1 MNYLAPL
8 SLSCFIHLGLI
19 LSFSNLF
26 SIDVE
31 SLSLYEIDPIP
42 AYIIYEQPKIQIK
55 NKKISIPKEIKPD
68 VQEKQEKI
76 VISEPSIALEEIKN
90 ISYSSKENFN
100 RDVVNF
106 SQSEISKYS
115 SSIKRQVMSQ
125 WKKPSAITVDL
136 ITEIR
141 ITLVPTGEII
151 NTRVIKGSGIKSF
164 DDSALT
170 AIARVGSFEDLQMP
184 SNLFEKHFRQ
194 FILVF
199 SPNKYIYYEC
209 S

>member
-1 MNYLAPL
+1 MNYLAPF

-19 LSFSNLF
+19 LSFSNIF
-26 SIDVE
+26 SIDME
-31 SLSLYEIDPIP
+31 SLSLYDIDPIP
-42 AYIIYEQPKIQIK
+42 AYIIYEQPKKQIK
-55 NKKISIPKEIKPD
+55 NKKISIPKEIKLD
-68 VQEKQEKI
+68 LQEQQEKI
-76 VISEPSIALEEIKN
+76 VISEPSIALEEITN
-90 ISYSSKENFN
+90 ISRIPEKNFN

-115 SSIKRQVMSQ
+115 SIIKQQVMSQ
-125 WKKPSAITVDL
+125 WKKPSVITGDL

-151 NTRVIKGSGIKSF
+151 NTKVIKGSGIKSF

-170 AIARVGSFEDLQMP
+170 AIARVGSFEGLQMP

-199 SPNKYIYYEC
+199 NPNK
-209 S
+209 

>member
-26 SIDVE
+26 SIDME
-31 SLSLYEIDPIP
+31 SLSLYELDPIP
-42 AYIIYEQPKIQIK
+42 AYIVYEKPKKHIK
-55 NKKISIPKEIKPD
+55 NKRISIPKEVKIA
-68 VQEKQEKI
+68 VQEKKEKI
-76 VISEPSIALEEIKN
+76 TISEPSIALQEITKTSQIPEKN
-90 ISYSSKENFN
+90 FDK
-100 RDVVNF
+100 DVINF
-106 SQSEISKYS
+106 SESEISKYS
-115 SSIKRQVMSQ
+115 SIIKQQVMSQ
-125 WKKPSAITVDL
+125 WKKPSAIKGNLT
-136 ITEIR
+136 TEIR

-151 NTRVIKGSGIKSF
+151 KTKIIKGSGIKSF

-170 AIARVGSFEDLQMP
+170 AIASVGSFEDLQMP

-199 SPNKYIYYEC
+199 NPN
-209 S
+209 

>member
-1 MNYLAPL
+1 MNYLAPF

-19 LSFSNLF
+19 LSFSNIF
-26 SIDVE
+26 SIDME
-31 SLSLYEIDPIP
+31 SLSLYDIDPIP
-42 AYIIYEQPKIQIK
+42 AYIIYEQPKKQIK
-55 NKKISIPKEIKPD
+55 NKKISIPKEIKLD
-68 VQEKQEKI
+68 LQEQQEKI
-76 VISEPSIALEEIKN
+76 VISEPSIALEEITN
-90 ISYSSKENFN
+90 ISRIPEKNFN
-100 RDVVNF
+100 RDAVNF

-115 SSIKRQVMSQ
+115 SIIKQQVMSQ
-125 WKKPSAITVDL
+125 WKKPSVITGDL

-151 NTRVIKGSGIKSF
+151 NTKVIKGSGIKSF

-170 AIARVGSFEDLQMP
+170 AIARVGSFEGLQMQ

-199 SPNKYIYYEC
+199 NPNK
-209 S
+209 

>member
-1 MNYLAPL
+1 MNYLAPF

-19 LSFSNLF
+19 MSFSNIF
-26 SIDVE
+26 SIDME

-42 AYIIYEQPKIQIK
+42 AYIIYEQPKKQIK

-68 VQEKQEKI
+68 LQEQQEKI
-76 VISEPSIALEEIKN
+76 VISEPSIALEEITN
-90 ISYSSKENFN
+90 ISQIPEKNFN
-100 RDVVNF
+100 RDIVNF

-115 SSIKRQVMSQ
+115 SIIKQQVMTQ
-125 WKKPSAITVDL
+125 WKKPSAITSDL

-151 NTRVIKGSGIKSF
+151 NTKIIKGSGIKSF

-170 AIARVGSFEDLQMP
+170 AIARVGTFEGLQMP
-184 SNLFEKHFRQ
+184 SNLFENHFRQ

-199 SPNKYIYYEC
+199 NPNK
-209 S
+209 

>member
-1 MNYLAPL
+1 MNYLAPF
-8 SLSCFIHLGLI
+8 SLSGFIHLGLI
-19 LSFSNLF
+19 MSFSNIF
-26 SIDVE
+26 SIDME

-42 AYIIYEQPKIQIK
+42 AYIIYEQPKKQIK
-55 NKKISIPKEIKPD
+55 NKKISIPKEIKLD
-68 VQEKQEKI
+68 LQEQQEKI
-76 VISEPSIALEEIKN
+76 VISEPSIALEEITN
-90 ISYSSKENFN
+90 ISRIPEKNFN
-100 RDVVNF
+100 RDIVNF

-115 SSIKRQVMSQ
+115 SIIKQQVMSQ
-125 WKKPSAITVDL
+125 WKKPSTITGDL

-151 NTRVIKGSGIKSF
+151 NTKIIKGSGIKSF

-170 AIARVGSFEDLQMP
+170 AIARVESFEGLQMP

-199 SPNKYIYYEC
+199 NPNK
-209 S
+209 

>member
-1 MNYLAPL
+1 MNYLAPF

-19 LSFSNLF
+19 ISFSNIF
-26 SIDVE
+26 SIDME

-42 AYIIYEQPKIQIK
+42 AYIIYEQPKKQIK
-55 NKKISIPKEIKPD
+55 NKKISIPKEIKLD
-68 VQEKQEKI
+68 LQEQQEKI
-76 VISEPSIALEEIKN
+76 VISEPSIALEEITN
-90 ISYSSKENFN
+90 ISRIPEKNFN

-115 SSIKRQVMSQ
+115 SIIKQQVMSQ
-125 WKKPSAITVDL
+125 WKKPSTITGDL

-151 NTRVIKGSGIKSF
+151 NTKIIKGSGIKSF

-170 AIARVGSFEDLQMP
+170 AIARVGSFDNLQMP

-199 SPNKYIYYEC
+199 NPNK
-209 S
+209 

>member
-1 MNYLAPL
+1 MNYLAPF

-19 LSFSNLF
+19 LSFSNIF
-26 SIDVE
+26 SIDME
-31 SLSLYEIDPIP
+31 SLSLYDIDPIP
-42 AYIIYEQPKIQIK
+42 AYIIYEQPKKQIK

-68 VQEKQEKI
+68 LQKQQEKI
-76 VISEPSIALEEIKN
+76 VISEPSIALEEITN
-90 ISYSSKENFN
+90 ISRIPEKNFN
-100 RDVVNF
+100 RDIVNF

-115 SSIKRQVMSQ
+115 SIIKQQVMSQ
-125 WKKPSAITVDL
+125 WKKPSTITGDL

-151 NTRVIKGSGIKSF
+151 NTKIIKGSGIKSF

-170 AIARVGSFEDLQMP
+170 AIARVESFEGLQMP

-199 SPNKYIYYEC
+199 NPNK
-209 S
+209 

>member
-1 MNYLAPL
+1 MNYIAPF

-19 LSFSNLF
+19 LSFSNIF
-26 SIDVE
+26 SIDME
-31 SLSLYEIDPIP
+31 SLSLYDIDPIP
-42 AYIIYEQPKIQIK
+42 AYIIYEQPKKQIK
-55 NKKISIPKEIKPD
+55 NKKISIPKEIKLD
-68 VQEKQEKI
+68 LQEQQEKI
-76 VISEPSIALEEIKN
+76 VISEPSIALEEITN
-90 ISYSSKENFN
+90 ISRTPEKNFN
-100 RDVVNF
+100 RDAVNF

-115 SSIKRQVMSQ
+115 SIIKQQVMSQ
-125 WKKPSAITVDL
+125 WKKPSTITGDL

-151 NTRVIKGSGIKSF
+151 NTKIIKGSGIKSF

-170 AIARVGSFEDLQMP
+170 AIARVESFEGLQMP

-199 SPNKYIYYEC
+199 NPNK
-209 S
+209 

>member
-1 MNYLAPL
+1 MNYLAPF

-19 LSFSNLF
+19 LSFSNIF
-26 SIDVE
+26 SIDME
-31 SLSLYEIDPIP
+31 SLSLYDIDPIP
-42 AYIIYEQPKIQIK
+42 AYIIYEQPKKQIK
-55 NKKISIPKEIKPD
+55 NKKISITKEIKPD
-68 VQEKQEKI
+68 LQEQQEKI
-76 VISEPSIALEEIKN
+76 VISEPSIALEEITN
-90 ISYSSKENFN
+90 ISRIPEKNFN
-100 RDVVNF
+100 RDIVNF

-115 SSIKRQVMSQ
+115 SIIKQQVMSQ
-125 WKKPSAITVDL
+125 WKKPSTITGDL

-151 NTRVIKGSGIKSF
+151 NTKIIKGSGIKSF
-164 DDSALT
+164 DDSALI

-199 SPNKYIYYEC
+199 NPNK
-209 S
+209 

>member
-1 MNYLAPL
+1 MNYLAPF

-19 LSFSNLF
+19 ISFSNIF
-26 SIDVE
+26 SIDME

-42 AYIIYEQPKIQIK
+42 AYIIYEQPKKQIK
-55 NKKISIPKEIKPD
+55 NKRISIPKEIKSD
-68 VQEKQEKI
+68 LQEKQEKI
-76 VISEPSIALEEIKN
+76 VISEPSIALEEITN
-90 ISYSSKENFN
+90 ISRTPEKKFN

-115 SSIKRQVMSQ
+115 SIIKRQVMSQ
-125 WKKPSAITVDL
+125 WKKPSATTGNL

-141 ITLVPTGEII
+141 ITLVPTGEIV
-151 NTRVIKGSGIKSF
+151 NTKIIKGSGIKSF

-170 AIARVGSFEDLQMP
+170 AIARVGSFDDLQMP

-199 SPNKYIYYEC
+199 NPNK
-209 S
+209 

>member
-1 MNYLAPL
+1 MNYLAPF

-19 LSFSNLF
+19 LSLSNIF
-26 SIDVE
+26 SIDME

-42 AYIIYEQPKIQIK
+42 AYIIYEQPKKQIK
-55 NKKISIPKEIKPD
+55 NKKISIPKEIKLD
-68 VQEKQEKI
+68 LQEQQERI
-76 VISEPSIALEEIKN
+76 VISEPSIALEEITN
-90 ISYSSKENFN
+90 ISRIPEKNFK

-115 SSIKRQVMSQ
+115 SIIKQQVMSQ
-125 WKKPSAITVDL
+125 WKKPSVITGDL

-151 NTRVIKGSGIKSF
+151 NTKVIKGSGIKSF

-170 AIARVGSFEDLQMP
+170 AIARVGSFEGLQMP

-199 SPNKYIYYEC
+199 NPSK
-209 S
+209 